1 MELKGKRLL
10 YIGGNAS
17 INDIASYTK
26 SHGIKLLVAGKSIP
40 QDIRALTDEQYIIDV
55 CDRECLKKIVVE
67 HAVDG
72 ILVIGNEDI
81 ITSVVDVAE
90 NIGLDFYVNRNQWI
104 ELQDKKNFK
113 RNCIKYGIPIVETY
127 ELSNDTD
134 PVQIPRSAY
143 PVILKP
149 ADSCGSKGISICNS
163 EDELKRSIQKAKL
176 YSRTNR
182 FLCEKYM
189 DCPEI
194 TIKYLFDCGN
204 IYVWEINDRFVN
216 REQKNVGAIADC
228 TIYPSK
234 HVKLYFETLHLKMV
248 KMLKDFHICNGTMF
262 IQAFVDGEIIRPYD
276 PGIRFSGGLS
286 YFITKHVFDVNPL
299 EFMINTSLVG
309 RMYLGD
315 ENLIERISVDMNGRF
330 LANYSILAK
339 KGTIAEIEGMDRV
352 AKIPE
357 VFNTIQLLHVGD
369 EVNMIGTLQQVFARF
384 HIEAESREELNQI
397 MSEVYN
403 AIQLKGIDGEN
414 MKLYQKISIL

>member
-10 YIGGNAS
+10 YIGGSAS
-17 INDIASYTK
+17 INDIAYYTK
-26 SHGIKLLVAGKSIP
+26 SHGIKLLVAGKFIS
-40 QDIRALTDEQYIIDV
+40 QDIRSLTDEQYIIDV
-55 CDRECLKKIVVE
+55 CDRECLRKLLVE
-67 HAVDG
+67 RAVDG

-81 ITSVVDVAE
+81 ITSVIDVAE
-90 NIGLDFYVNRNQWI
+90 SIGLDFYVKRDQWN

-113 RNCIKYGIPIVETY
+113 KNCIKYGIPIVETY
-127 ELSNDTD
+127 ELTSDFD
-134 PVQIPRSAY
+134 SDQIPQSVY

-163 EDELKRSIQKAKL
+163 GDELKQAIQKAKL

-194 TIKYLFDCGN
+194 TIKYLFDRGN

-216 REQKNVGAIADC
+216 REQKNVGAIDDC

-234 HVKLYFETLHLKMV
+234 HVKLYFETMHPKMI
-248 KMLKDFHICNGTMF
+248 KMLKDFNFYNGTMF
-262 IQAFVDGEIIRPYD
+262 IQAFVDGEVIRPYD

-299 EFMINTSLVG
+299 ELMINTSLVG
-309 RMYLGD
+309 RMCLGD

-339 KGTIAEIEGMDRV
+339 RGTIAEIEGLDRV
-352 AKIPE
+352 AKMPE
-357 VFNTIQLLHVGD
+357 VFRY
-369 EVNMIGTLQQVFARF
+369 F
-384 HIEAESREELNQI
+384 S
-397 MSEVYN
+397 
-403 AIQLKGIDGEN
+403 
-414 MKLYQKISIL
+414 